1 VTTKRLAV
9 IASVIL
15 LTVIVNSGRPFSYP
29 HDGSV
34 LPRHHFD
41 MVGVDSDLGFAA
53 EQSLRAALLF
63 QSVPNFQHVVGPVLP
78 DRSQP
83 AGPGAAHLRADRP
96 IVTIPSTTSAAGD
109 TAAALAAIRS
119 PGPALSRIANVS
131 DSFVSGDPS
140 EISEPI
146 VPIAVLA
153 TLVNEDPWNGAFEP
167 SDDNPFTQVLLQ
179 TDPEPDRPAHD
190 ANGSAD
196 DGSDASDHAGDE
208 SSGDDGSD
216 AASETSDTDI
226 ASTVESSDGDPGFV
240 VFLRSAAGQTVSLLT
255 KRIDANHFKKDNGAV
270 LEIQLCGTFLD
281 RRGDPCFLL
290 FDDFNDDLLTDVLSI
305 QQSNGACRLFLNTG
319 AELAPMRTF
328 TPDNRPKFGTR
339 LPFFEPGSRQ
349 LTLYCPE
356 NNVLDIYE
364 DWGIG
369 RFELSVSIPL
379 AYKYDGIA
387 GSDFNGDG
395 FGDLVLQNLK
405 YNRVNYLQNIR
416 GQALQLLATPPP
428 FSPPALVQFSPWPG
442 RAAAKFWLCDYKDQL
457 MIYPVISGPGR
468 LAALLNRL
476 EADNCLVVGDFN
488 QDNRIDFAIGRIS
501 F

>member
-1 VTTKRLAV
+1 VTTKRLVV

-15 LTVIVNSGRPFSYP
+15 LTVIVNGGRPFSFP
-29 HDGSV
+29 HNGAA

-41 MVGVDSDLGFAA
+41 VATVGSDFGSAA

-63 QSVPNFQHVVGPVLP
+63 QSVPNFQHVAGPTLQDRRSPAGSVAAYLRT
-78 DRSQP
+78 DRS
-83 AGPGAAHLRADRP
+83 
-96 IVTIPSTTSAAGD
+96 IVTIPSTTSAAGH
-109 TAAALAAIRS
+109 TPTTLAVSQRPS
-119 PGPALSRIANVS
+119 PAPTRIGKVS

-140 EISEPI
+140 EITEPV

-179 TDPEPDRPAHD
+179 TDPEPDNSAHD

-196 DGSDASDHAGDE
+196 DGSDASSHAGDE
-208 SSGDDGSD
+208 SSGDDGAD

-226 ASTVESSDGDPGFV
+226 ASTVESSEGDPEFV
-240 VFLRSAAGQTVSLLT
+240 VFHRSAAGQTVNLLT
-255 KRIDANHFKKDNGAV
+255 RRIDERHFKMDNGAV

-290 FDDFNDDLLTDVLSI
+290 FDDFNNDFLTDALNI

-319 AELAPMRTF
+319 AELAPMRAF
-328 TPDNRPKFGTR
+328 TPDNRPQFGTR

-387 GSDFNGDG
+387 SSDFNGDG

-405 YNRVNYLQNIR
+405 YNRVNYLRNIS

-428 FSPPALVQFSPWPG
+428 FTPPTLVQFSPWPG

>member
-1 VTTKRLAV
+1 MTTKRLAV

-15 LTVIVNSGRPFSYP
+15 LTVIVNGGRPFSFP
-29 HDGSV
+29 HNGSV

-41 MVGVDSDLGFAA
+41 AVAVSSDLESTA

-63 QSVPNFQHVVGPVLP
+63 QTVPNFQHLAGPTLQ
-78 DRSQP
+78 DRRHP
-83 AGPGAAHLRADRP
+83 AGSLAAHVRTEHS
-96 IVTIPSTTSAAGD
+96 IVTIPSTTSAAGH
-109 TAAALAAIRS
+109 TTTMLAASQRPS
-119 PGPALSRIANVS
+119 PAPTRIGKVS

-140 EISEPI
+140 EITEPV

-153 TLVNEDPWNGAFEP
+153 TLVSEDPWDGAFEP

-179 TDPEPDRPAHD
+179 TDPEPDNPAHD
-190 ANGSAD
+190 ANSSAD
-196 DGSDASDHAGDE
+196 DGSDASAHAGDE
-208 SSGDDGSD
+208 SSGDDGTDS
-216 AASETSDTDI
+216 ASETSDTDI
-226 ASTVESSDGDPGFV
+226 ASTVEASEGDPEFV
-240 VFLRSAAGQTVSLLT
+240 VFHRSVSGQTVSLLT
-255 KRIDANHFKKDNGAV
+255 KRIDERHFKMDNGAV
-270 LEIQLCGTFLD
+270 LQIQLCGTFLD

-290 FDDFNDDLLTDVLSI
+290 FDDFNNDYLTDVLNI
-305 QQSNGACRLFLNTG
+305 QQSSGSCRLFLNTG
-319 AELAPMRTF
+319 AELAPMRPF

-339 LPFFEPGSRQ
+339 LPFYEPGSRQ

-356 NNVLDIYE
+356 SNVLDIYE

-379 AYKYDGIA
+379 AFKYDGIA
-387 GSDFNGDG
+387 ASDFNGDG

-428 FSPPALVQFSPWPG
+428 FSPPALFQFSPWPG
-442 RAAAKFWLCDYKDQL
+442 RSATKFWLCDYKDQL
-457 MIYPVISGPGR
+457 MIYPVISGPAQ

-476 EADNCLVVGDFN
+476 EADNCLVIGDFN
-488 QDNRIDFAIGRIS
+488 QDSRIDFAIGRIS